1 MRLENKALGFII
13 NFLLGI
19 AWAAALLGAITSF
32 LSFYQIDLI
41 LAFLGLFVGALPGI
55 IAVVLLEHIITTKES
70 YAELKK
76 QTQLL
81 EKLLL
86 EKEKTD

>member
-19 AWAAALLGAITSF
+19 AWAAVLLGAVTTF
-32 LSFYQIDLI
+32 LSFYNIDLV
-41 LAFLGLFVGALPGI
+41 LAFLGLFIGALPGL
-55 IAVVLLEHIITTKES
+55 IAIVLLEHIITTKES

-76 QTQLL
+76 QTDLL

-86 EKEKTD
+86 EKEKLD

>member
-19 AWAAALLGAITSF
+19 AWAVVLLGAITSF
-32 LSFYQIDLI
+32 LSFYDFDFV
-41 LAFLGLFVGALPGI
+41 LALLALFIGALPGL
-55 IAVVLLEHIITTKES
+55 IAIVLLEHIITTKEN

-76 QTQLL
+76 QTKLL
-81 EKLLL
+81 EKFFLD
-86 EKEKTD
+86 KEKTD

>member
-19 AWAAALLGAITSF
+19 AWAAVLLGAATTF
-32 LSFYQIDLI
+32 LSFYNIDLV
-41 LAFLGLFVGALPGI
+41 LAFLGLFIGALPGI
-55 IAVVLLEHIITTKES
+55 IAIVLLEHIITTKES

-76 QTQLL
+76 QTKLL

-86 EKEKTD
+86 EKEKLD